1 MRMVG
6 YGRVSTDHEEQ
17 RDSLEHQQA
26 FFQDFARARGHT
38 LVRVYADQGISG
50 KWLKKRDGFLQMLRD
65 AERGEFE
72 LVVVK
77 DISRFARNTVD
88 SLESIR
94 RLKALGI
101 ECIFVNNSL
110 KVLGESEF
118 IVTIMAAIAQEE
130 SANLS
135 KRVKFGKDITSRKGR
150 VPPRIYGYDRL
161 DNFTLRIV
169 PAEAEVVP
177 GDLPPLP
184 PGPGLPEDRPGSG
197 GAGGVHQT
205 GGQLE
210 QPRGAPRPG
219 KSHLLR
225 SLCQPQIHR
234 ERLPLRPDPASP
246 SGHALPPRQAG
257 VGHRLP

>member
-94 RLKALGI
+94 RLMALGI

-161 DNFTLRIV
+161 DNS
-169 PAEAEVVP
+169 A
-177 GDLPPLP
+177 
-184 PGPGLPEDRPGSG
+184 
-197 GAGGVHQT
+197 
-205 GGQLE
+205 
-210 QPRGAPRPG
+210 
-219 KSHLLR
+219 LR
-225 SLCQPQIHR
+225 SYGR
-234 ERLPLRPDPASP
+234 KK
-246 SGHALPPRQAG
+246 
-257 VGHRLP
+257 

>member
-135 KRVKFGKDITSRKGR
+135 KRVKFGKDITSYNKI
-150 VPPRIYGYDRL
+150 VVFIDRS
-161 DNFTLRIV
+161 
-169 PAEAEVVP
+169 PAECYNKFRM
-177 GDLPPLP
+177 LWI
-184 PGPGLPEDRPGSG
+184 G
-197 GAGGVHQT
+197 GTSPTAKTVFGR
-205 GGQLE
+205 L
-210 QPRGAPRPG
+210 
-219 KSHLLR
+219 
-225 SLCQPQIHR
+225 QPQ
-234 ERLPLRPDPASP
+234 LLC
-246 SGHALPPRQAG
+246 
-257 VGHRLP
+257 

>member
-1 MRMVG
+1 M
-6 YGRVSTDHEEQ
+6 
-17 RDSLEHQQA
+17 
-26 FFQDFARARGHT
+26 
-38 LVRVYADQGISG
+38 
-50 KWLKKRDGFLQMLRD
+50 
-65 AERGEFE
+65 
-72 LVVVK
+72 
-77 DISRFARNTVD
+77 D

-150 VPPRIYGYDRL
+150 VPPASTATTGWTTSPSGSSRRRRRWCREIFRL
-161 DNFTLRIV
+161 YLQ
-169 PAEAEVVP
+169 
-177 GDLPPLP
+177 
-184 PGPGLPEDRPGSG
+184 GLGCRKIAQALG

-225 SLCQPQIHR
+225 SLCQP
-234 ERLPLRPDPASP
+234 
-246 SGHALPPRQAG
+246 
-257 VGHRLP
+257 

>member
-1 MRMVG
+1 M
-6 YGRVSTDHEEQ
+6 
-17 RDSLEHQQA
+17 
-26 FFQDFARARGHT
+26 
-38 LVRVYADQGISG
+38 
-50 KWLKKRDGFLQMLRD
+50 
-65 AERGEFE
+65 
-72 LVVVK
+72 VVK

-135 KRVKFGKDITSRKGR
+135 KRVKFGKDITSRKGGGC
-150 VPPRIYGYDRL
+150 PPASTATTGWTTSPSGSSRR
-161 DNFTLRIV
+161 RR
-169 PAEAEVVP
+169 EVVREIFR
-177 GDLPPLP
+177 LYLQ
-184 PGPGLPEDRPGSG
+184 GLGCRKIAQALEER
-197 GAGGVHQT
+197 GAST
-205 GGQLE
+205 KLGGQLE

-225 SLCQPQIHR
+225 SLCQP
-234 ERLPLRPDPASP
+234 
-246 SGHALPPRQAG
+246 
-257 VGHRLP
+257 

>member
-1 MRMVG
+1 M
-6 YGRVSTDHEEQ
+6 
-17 RDSLEHQQA
+17 
-26 FFQDFARARGHT
+26 
-38 LVRVYADQGISG
+38 
-50 KWLKKRDGFLQMLRD
+50 
-65 AERGEFE
+65 
-72 LVVVK
+72 VVK

-169 PAEAEVVP
+169 PAEAEVVREIFRLYLQ
-177 GDLPPLP
+177 GLGCRKIAQALEERGPPP
-184 PGPGLPEDRPGSG
+184 SWEP
-197 GAGGVHQT
+197 AGTAAGC
-205 GGQLE
+205 
-210 QPRGAPRPG
+210 A
-219 KSHLLR
+219 
-225 SLCQPQIHR
+225 
-234 ERLPLRPDPASP
+234 ASWRTP
-246 SGHALPPRQAG
+246 STAVIMSTTSTR
-257 VGHRLP
+257 